1 MRPVRTLISVALALG
16 LAACA
21 ARPPAS
27 DVAATQE
34 FNENNDPLEP
44 VNRVSYV
51 VSDAVDTYALAP
63 VARAYR
69 YAVPTVVRN
78 PVHNVLLNLTTPV
91 LFINDVVQT
100 KPRRAGDTF
109 MRFVINSTVGVA
121 GVFDVASGWGYPVH
135 NNDFGLTMALWGIPE
150 GPYLFLPLLGPS
162 NPRDATGYGVDVAFD
177 PLTYVPH
184 GHGLITANYVR
195 TGVAIVDG
203 RERVLDEV
211 ASIKKTAL
219 DPYATFRSLYKQ
231 NRESEVDRVRT
242 EDHGTV
248 PNWFAK

>member
-1 MRPVRTLISVALALG
+1 MRSVRALISVALALG

-44 VNRVSYV
+44 VNRISYV

-69 YAVPTVVRN
+69 YAVPRVVRN

-231 NRESEVDRVRT
+231 NRESEIDRVRV
-242 EDHGTV
+242 EDRGTV
-248 PNWFAK
+248 PNWFAR